1 MRRFYLLGFL
11 TLIIIFGISIYLIK
25 PVTVNNREIKS
36 TVKQFIEYLCAKNIE
51 QAKEL
56 SIGKVHNALV
66 QQENAP
72 VLSAT
77 LQDVVVKVIA
87 SGNNIAL
94 VSVTADIQKT
104 DGTYDVA
111 WYNILLLKKK
121 NGWKVTEVQPVSFLS
136 GAISGRTGKLDTQP
150 IDELKVIFT
159 AYTNALAKNNWNKAG
174 EYLVGQARTAH
185 IMSKQ
190 ILEKGRIIQKV
201 KNLEMEPIWASKTD
215 VIARASY
222 NVDGRNVI
230 VLIHFHRTA
239 GGWRI
244 AEINNIGGGGQ

>member
-1 MRRFYLLGFL
+1 M
-11 TLIIIFGISIYLIK
+11 IIVFGVSIYLIK
-25 PVTVNNREIKS
+25 PVAVNNREIKS
-36 TVKQFIEYLCAKNIE
+36 TVKQFIEYLCAKDFE

-56 SIGKVHNALV
+56 SIGKVHNAIN
-66 QQENAP
+66 QQENAS

-77 LQDVVVKVIA
+77 LQDVLVKVTA
-87 SGNNIAL
+87 SGNNMAIAT
-94 VSVTADIQKT
+94 VTADMQKT

-111 WYNILLLKKK
+111 WYNVLLLKDK
-121 NGWKVTEVQPVSFLS
+121 NGWKIAEMQPVSFIS
-136 GAISGRTGKLDTQP
+136 GAINGRTGKLDVQP
-150 IDELKVIFT
+150 VDELKATFA
-159 AYTNALAKNNWNKAG
+159 AYTNALAKSNWNKAG

-190 ILEKGRIIQKV
+190 ILKKGRIIQKV
-201 KNLEMEPIWASKTD
+201 KNLEMEPTWASKTD

-222 NVDGRNVI
+222 NVDGRNAI

-239 GGWRI
+239 GGWKI